1 MRLPNHLRRLSC
13 VVATVIAAF
22 VLMLGAALPAW
33 AAEAMALT
41 FVRHGESEANA
52 AGVIDTSVPGPH
64 LTDLGRQQAEAV
76 ADELAGNNHDGVYAS
91 SMVRTQE
98 TAQPLATSLGQQFV
112 VLPGL
117 REIDAGVF
125 EGQSEDSGLGRIGY
139 VLAPV
144 AWTLGARFVP
154 VLGSTDG
161 NAFDAR
167 VDDAVQTI
175 YDSGDRNAVV
185 FSHSATIM
193 FWTMMN
199 VDNPDLGL
207 ILNHQLD
214 NTSVVEIT
222 GNPEDGWTLKNWDG
236 VEVAAQ
242 PSLPT
247 KLFVDVRDVV
257 TAPQTAAYR
266 IGQALRTGDIT
277 KIAEAIRDGVVD
289 VTTKVVGFVPKVASD
304 IVGALHRPTPVQSD
318 EQSPSTPTVLSA
330 ATGKRSLQ
338 SVKGSADDSA
348 PAKTTPVAKTTK
360 KSAGATDLTGGNKF
374 QPGETAF
381 AAHDTTGSG
390 TPEDDTQKV
399 TSAAETADTADETTG
414 TASTKGPETTDN
426 ADSDTDGDHDQ
437 KAAA

>member
-13 VVATVIAAF
+13 VAAAVVAAL
-22 VLMLGAALPAW
+22 VLTIGAALPAW
-33 AAEAMALT
+33 AAEALTLT

-64 LTDLGRQQAEAV
+64 LTDLGRRQAEAV
-76 ADELAGNNHDGVYAS
+76 ADDLAGNNYDGVYAS

-98 TAQPLATSLGQQFV
+98 TAQPLATRLGRQFE

-125 EGQSEDSGLGRIGY
+125 EGQSEDTGLGRIGY

-154 VLGSTDG
+154 VPGSTDG

-167 VDDAVQTI
+167 VDDAVHTI
-175 YDSGDRNAVV
+175 YDRGDRNAVV
-185 FSHSATIM
+185 FSHGATIM

-214 NTSVVEIT
+214 NTSVVVIT

-257 TAPQTAAYR
+257 AAPQTAAYR
-266 IGQALRTGDIT
+266 IGQALATGDIT
-277 KIAEAIRDGVVD
+277 KIAKAIRDGVVD
-289 VTTKVVGFVPKVASD
+289 VTTKVVGFVPKVVSD
-304 IVGALHRPTPVQSD
+304 VVGSLHRSTPDQSD
-318 EQSPSTPTVLSA
+318 KQSPSTPTVLSA
-330 ATGKRSLQ
+330 ATGKRPLQ
-338 SVKGSADDSA
+338 SVKGSTDDSA
-348 PAKTTPVAKTTK
+348 PAKTTTVEKKTRKTK
-360 KSAGATDLTGGNKF
+360 KSDGATDLTGGNKV
-374 QPGETAF
+374 QPGETTST
-381 AAHDTTGSG
+381 AHDTSGSD
-390 TPEDDTQKV
+390 TPQDDTQKV
-399 TSAAETADTADETTG
+399 TTGNSSTTG
-414 TASTKGPETTDN
+414 ARTTGN
-426 ADSDTDGDHDQ
+426 ADGGSDGDDDQ

>member
-1 MRLPNHLRRLSC
+1 
-13 VVATVIAAF
+13 
-22 VLMLGAALPAW
+22 
-33 AAEAMALT
+33 
-41 FVRHGESEANA
+41 
-52 AGVIDTSVPGPH
+52 
-64 LTDLGRQQAEAV
+64 
-76 ADELAGNNHDGVYAS
+76 
-91 SMVRTQE
+91 
-98 TAQPLATSLGQQFV
+98 
-112 VLPGL
+112 
-117 REIDAGVF
+117 
-125 EGQSEDSGLGRIGY
+125 
-139 VLAPV
+139 
-144 AWTLGARFVP
+144 
-154 VLGSTDG
+154 
-161 NAFDAR
+161 
-167 VDDAVQTI
+167 
-175 YDSGDRNAVV
+175 
-185 FSHSATIM
+185 
-193 FWTMMN
+193 
-199 VDNPDLGL
+199 
-207 ILNHQLD
+207 
-214 NTSVVEIT
+214 
-222 GNPEDGWTLKNWDG
+222 

-277 KIAEAIRDGVVD
+277 KIAKAIRDGVVD